1 MRFWWVNHKQTYVH
15 EIENGFHWS
24 PITNRDGKRNQSYVN
39 MTLIEPGDLILSY
52 ANGIIQEVGLI
63 IKGATKSPRP
73 PVFAEAGEQWNL
85 EGWLV
90 DVDWTHLDEPIIP
103 KEHMDI
109 IVPLLPEKYSPIQTN
124 GRGNQIIYLAAISPE
139 LFHTLIQFTDITQID
154 EQINS
159 KEEDGQVDVIS
170 HMDIPETTKE
180 QLIKARRGQGLFREI
195 LVSIENQCRV
205 TGVSD
210 KRFLIASHIKPWKDS
225 TNIERLDGNNGLLLS
240 PHVDRLFDQGYLSF
254 SDAGE
259 ILCVDETISNVLE
272 VWGIEPNINVGQFNP
287 QQQAY
292 LLYHRNNVFRKKT
305 RVD

>member
-1 MRFWWVNHKQTYVH
+1 MKYWWVNHKQTYIQ
-15 EIENGFHWS
+15 EIANGFLWS
-24 PITNRDGKRNQSYVN
+24 PKVNRDGSRNQSYEN
-39 MTLIEPGDLILSY
+39 MGLLDVGDIVFSY
-52 ANGIIQEVGLI
+52 ANAKIQEIGLI
-63 IKGATKSPRP
+63 ISKASTQPRP
-73 PVFAEAGEQWNL
+73 PEFGEGGGQWNL
-85 EGWLV
+85 EGWQV
-90 DVDWTHLDEPIIP
+90 KVDWTHLDTPIIP
-103 KEHMDI
+103 KDHLDV
-109 IVPLLPEKYSPIQTN
+109 IVPFLPEKYSPIQST
-124 GRGNQIIYLAAISPE
+124 GRGNQGIYLAAISSE
-139 LFHTLIQFTDITQID
+139 LFHALVRFTDFTRID

-159 KEEDGQVDVIS
+159 KEVDEQVDNIL

-180 QLIKARRGQGLFREI
+180 QLIKARRGQGLFREN

-205 TGVSD
+205 TGITD

-254 SDAGE
+254 SDEGE

-287 QQQAY
+287 RQQAY

-305 RVD
+305 RMD